1 MNANT
6 HALSAFNAFGRSSR
20 AQFSPITRRV
30 SPRHSARA
38 GRGVERVSAAVAARD
53 FAERSFLNR
62 WMQPGLFDRAQPA
75 LTHYR
80 D

>member
-6 HALSAFNAFGRSSR
+6 HALSFSTFARPSR
-20 AQFSPITRRV
+20 AQFSPVTRRV
-30 SPRHSARA
+30 SPRQIAHPGSGAD
-38 GRGVERVSAAVAARD
+38 RVTAAVAARD
-53 FAERSFLNR
+53 FAERSFLRR

-75 LTHYR
+75 LTHHR

>member
-6 HALSAFNAFGRSSR
+6 TALSSVHAFARPSR
-20 AQFSPITRRV
+20 AQFSPVTRHLAKRHFARGADRV
-30 SPRHSARA
+30 N
-38 GRGVERVSAAVAARD
+38 AAVVTRD

-62 WMQPGLFDRAQPA
+62 WTRPGLFDRAEPA
-75 LTHYR
+75 LTHFR